1 MTLQPTKKIWFDGAF
16 VPWEDA
22 NVHVLTH
29 ALHYGYAIFEGI
41 RCNSTPKGPAIFRL
55 REHIKR
61 LVSGAKTYRMKLP
74 FTEEQLFQ
82 GCLDLVTVNGLNEC
96 YIRPIVFSSYGEMG
110 VNPMKNKIS
119 GAISAWEWGSYL
131 GDEGMEKGIRC
142 TVSSWA
148 RIDPRT
154 LPPHAK
160 CSANYANSI
169 LAKMDALSSG
179 FDEAILL
186 STSGLVAE
194 GTGENIFRIR
204 DGVLTTPTKSV
215 CGLEG
220 ITRDSVIQIAK
231 DNGTPFKEEDFTRE
245 DMYTAD
251 ELFLC
256 GTAANVTPIR
266 EVDNRMIGNGSFPI
280 TKKIQEAYLN
290 AIHGKTAKYEPWL
303 SYASLSPI
311 YNRPSSEK
319 V

>member
-1 MTLQPTKKIWFDGAF
+1 LQPTKKIWFDGAF

-61 LVSGAKTYRMKLP
+61 LMSGAKTYRMKLP

-119 GAISAWEWGSYL
+119 AAISAWEWGAYL

-169 LAKMDALSSG
+169 LAKMDALSAG

-186 STSGLVAE
+186 NTNGLVAE
-194 GTGENIFRIR
+194 GTGENIFRVR
-204 DGVLTTPTKSV
+204 DGVLTTPTKAV

-220 ITRDSVIQIAK
+220 ITRDSVIQIAR
-231 DNGTPFKEEDFTRE
+231 DNGIPFREEDFTRE
-245 DMYTAD
+245 DMFTAD

-266 EVDNRMIGNGSFPI
+266 EVDNRMIGSGSFPT

-311 YNRPSSEK
+311 YNRPASEK

>member
-16 VPWEDA
+16 VPWEEA

-41 RCNSTPKGPAIFRL
+41 RANSTPKGPAIFRL
-55 REHIKR
+55 NE
-61 LVSGAKTYRMKLP
+61 LVR
-74 FTEEQLFQ
+74 
-82 GCLDLVTVNGLNEC
+82 VNGLNDC

-119 GAISAWEWGSYL
+119 GAIAAWEWGAYL
-131 GDEGMEKGIRC
+131 GNEGMEKGIRC
-142 TVSSWA
+142 TISSWA

-169 LAKMDALSSG
+169 LAKMDALSAG

-186 STSGLVAE
+186 TTNGLVAE
-194 GTGENIFRIR
+194 GSGENIFRIK
-204 DGVLTTPTKSV
+204 DGVLSTPTKSAGV
-215 CGLEG
+215 LEG

-231 DNGTPFKEEDFTRE
+231 DNGIPFKEEDFIRE
-245 DMYTAD
+245 DVFAAD

-266 EVDNRMIGNGSFPI
+266 EVDNRTIGNGSFPI
-280 TKKIQEAYLN
+280 TRKIQDAYMN
-290 AIHGKTAKYEPWL
+290 AIHGKTPKYEPWL
-303 SYASLSPI
+303 SYASTPTI
-311 YNRPSSEK
+311 YSTASEK

>member
-1 MTLQPTKKIWFDGAF
+1 LQPTKKIWFDGAF

-22 NVHVLTH
+22 KVHVLTH

-41 RCNSTPKGPAIFRL
+41 RCNSTPKGPAVFRL

-61 LVSGAKTYRMKLP
+61 LMSGAKTYRMKLP

-82 GCLDLVTVNGLNEC
+82 ACLDLVTVNGLNEC

-119 GAISAWEWGSYL
+119 AAISAWEWGSYL
-131 GDEGMEKGIRC
+131 GDEGMDKGIRC
-142 TVSSWA
+142 SVSSWA

-169 LAKMDALSSG
+169 LAKMDALSAG

-186 STSGLVAE
+186 STNGLVAE
-194 GTGENIFRIR
+194 GTGENIFRMK
-204 DGVLTTPTKSV
+204 DGVLTTPTKAV

-231 DNGTPFKEEDFTRE
+231 DNGIQFKEEDFTRD
-245 DMYTAD
+245 DMFTAD

-266 EVDNRMIGNGSFPI
+266 EVDNRVIGNGGFPV

-311 YNRPSSEK
+311 YNRPASEK

>member
-1 MTLQPTKKIWFDGAF
+1 VQPTKKIWFDGEF

-22 NVHVLTH
+22 KVHVLTH

-41 RCNSTPKGPAIFRL
+41 RANSTPKGPAVFRL

-61 LVSGAKTYRMKLP
+61 LVSGTKAYRMKLP
-74 FTEEQLFQ
+74 FTDDQLVQ
-82 GCLDLVTVNGLNEC
+82 ACLDVVKVNGLNDC

-110 VNPMKNKIS
+110 VNAGKNKIT
-119 GAISAWEWGSYL
+119 GAIAAWEWGSYL

-169 LAKMDALSSG
+169 LAKMDALSAG
-179 FDEAILL
+179 YDEAIML
-186 STSGLVAE
+186 TVGGLVAE
-194 GTGENIFRIR
+194 GSGENIFRVK
-204 DGVLTTPTKSV
+204 DGILSTPTKTAGV
-215 CGLEG
+215 LEG

-231 DNGTPFKEEDFTRE
+231 DNGIPFREEDFIRE
-245 DMYTAD
+245 DMFTAD
-251 ELFLC
+251 ELFFC

-266 EVDNRMIGNGSFPI
+266 EVDNRVIGNGKFPV
-280 TKKIQEAYLN
+280 TRKIQQTYLD
-290 AIHGKTAKYEPWL
+290 AIHGKIAKYEPWL
-303 SYASLSPI
+303 SYASTPAI
-311 YNRPSSEK
+311 YTSEK
-319 V
+319 A